1 MNDITENMEE
11 KINTLKKSAVE
22 SLMQQNINLQP

>member
-11 KINTLKKSAVE
+11 KINNLKKSAAE